1 MSPRRVDS
9 LGQGCSNGIRFSGPQ
24 GVSILDT
31 VTGNRGHPIVELPLT
46 APAWVFLT
54 IVIVILGAPI
64 LAERARLPGVIG
76 LVVGGVAVGPEGLGL
91 LAREGMLEQVGGFGL
106 LYLMFLV
113 GLELDRDVLQ
123 AHRRPAVGF
132 GLLTF
137 AIPMSMG
144 AMTATVMGFGIA
156 TSVLI
161 GCVFASHTLV
171 VYPVVRRSG
180 IVADPAVAASVGAT
194 LITDTLALIVL
205 AVVAEAFVS
214 GGGWDLVIRLLAGLP
229 LLAVSSLWLLPRI
242 ARWFFTGLGQD
253 RTLRFLFVLVAF
265 LGSAVLAEVVGVE
278 GIVGAFL
285 AGLALNPLV
294 PNRGVLMQ
302 RVEFVG
308 SAILIPIFLVSVG
321 MLVDLGIVTDPAT
334 MGLAFVFAAVAVGAK
349 WLAAEVA
356 GRWFHFD
363 RPQIELMFALSSAR
377 AAAALAATF
386 VGFEVG
392 LFDQRVVNAILLVVL
407 ISVVTASWVGARSAP
422 RVAPPAPAS
431 GRLGRMVLVP
441 VSNPDGASD
450 LIRLAV
456 WVAQADGGDVVPFH
470 VVTSPDPARVE
481 AAGPLVSAAER
492 AGARFGA
499 EVDAHVRVDRSVA
512 SGVLNSVVE
521 RDASL
526 VMIGWKGATT
536 TQERLFG
543 SLFDDI
549 VDRAPCVV
557 AACRAQVARPQ
568 RIVLIPMMDR
578 DTPLG
583 DTAVAIEMCRR
594 LAKGS
599 GLPVVVVQRDGLG
612 AVSGIDPVW
621 ATAKSSPELEGM
633 AALIRAGDL
642 VVVPGTAGRSL
653 VSSFLSELTTAIPD
667 LNLVV
672 VHRSTPLGMVEVG
685 EVFAVG

>member
-1 MSPRRVDS
+1 M
-9 LGQGCSNGIRFSGPQ
+9 
-24 GVSILDT
+24 
-31 VTGNRGHPIVELPLT
+31 T

-76 LVVGGVAVGPEGLGL
+76 LVIGGVLVGPEGVGILS
-91 LAREGMLEQVGGFGL
+91 REGMIDQVGGFGL

-113 GLELDRDVLQ
+113 GLELDLDVLQ
-123 AHRRPAVGF
+123 AHRRTVVTF

-137 AIPMSMG
+137 LVPMSMG
-144 AMTATVMGFGIA
+144 TLTALSLGFGVA
-156 TSVLI
+156 TSVLV

-171 VYPVVRRSG
+171 AYPVVRRSG

-205 AVVAEAFVS
+205 AVVAEAAVS
-214 GGGWDLVIRLLAGLP
+214 GGGLDLVIRLVVGLPVLAGGT
-229 LLAVSSLWLLPRI
+229 LWLLPRA

-253 RTLRFLFVLVAF
+253 RTLRFQFVLAAF

-294 PNRGVLMQ
+294 PNRGLMMQ

-308 SAILIPIFLVSVG
+308 SAFLVPVFLISVG
-321 MLVDLGIVTDPAT
+321 MLVDLEIVADPAT
-334 MGLAFVFAAVAVGAK
+334 MGLAAAFTASAMGAK
-349 WLAAEVA
+349 WLAAELA
-356 GRWFHFD
+356 GRRFRFS
-363 RPQIELMFALSSAR
+363 RPQIGLMFSLSGAR

-392 LFDQRVVNAILLVVL
+392 LFDRRIVNAVLVVVL
-407 ISVVTASWVGARSAP
+407 LSVLTASWVAARSAP
-422 RVAPPAPAS
+422 RVAPPTPS
-431 GRLGRMVLVP
+431 PGRLGRMVLVP
-441 VSNPDGASD
+441 VSNPDAASD
-450 LIRLAV
+450 LIRLAG
-456 WVAQADGGDVVPFH
+456 WVAKADGGDVVPFH
-470 VVTSPDPARVE
+470 VVTSPDPARVQQ
-481 AAGPLVSAAER
+481 AGALVAAAER
-492 AGARFGA
+492 AGARFGS
-499 EVDAHVRVDRSVA
+499 EVNAHVRVDRSIA

-549 VDRAPCVV
+549 IERAPCVV
-557 AACRAQVARPQ
+557 AGCRIPVSQPG
-568 RIVLIPMMDR
+568 RIVLVPVLDR
-578 DTPLG
+578 ETSLG
-583 DTAVAIEMCRR
+583 DTAVAVEMCRR

-599 GLPVVVVQRDGLG
+599 GLPVVVVEIDGLDEAG
-612 AVSGIDPVW
+612 EID
-621 ATAKSSPELEGM
+621 SSWRITKVAPDVGGL
-633 AALIRAGDL
+633 LPLVRRGDL
-642 VVVPGTAGRSL
+642 LVVPGGAGRSL
-653 VSSFLSELTTAIPD
+653 VGSTLHQIIAAVPD
-667 LNLVV
+667 LDLVV
-672 VHRSTPLGMVEVG
+672 VHASTPLGVVEVG
-685 EVFAVG
+685 EVFAIG